1 MARDLNAE
9 LSDVKRELRNAVRE
23 LYDIASGVERS
34 FKGIGNDKCAKNIR
48 NIAYHYESEVLPR
61 LNRMHF
67 NKASTDDTH
76 GGGGR
81 SH

>member
-9 LSDVKRELRNAVRE
+9 LSEAKRELRNAVRE

-48 NIAYHYESEVLPR
+48 NIAQKYKGDIEIRQEESDGR
-61 LNRMHF
+61 FYFILNIMLM
-67 NKASTDDTH
+67 
-76 GGGGR
+76 G
-81 SH
+81 